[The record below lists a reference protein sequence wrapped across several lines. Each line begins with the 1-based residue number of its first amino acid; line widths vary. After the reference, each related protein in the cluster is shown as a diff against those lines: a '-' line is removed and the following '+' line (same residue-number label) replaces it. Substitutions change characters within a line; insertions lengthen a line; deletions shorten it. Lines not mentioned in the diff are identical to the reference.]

1 MNLDYSNILLSSL
14 SILLT
19 IIIMVQQK
27 TQKSLDFNTKD
38 SKDILKTS
46 ESEKITFILLM
57 SVFGILS
64 IDYLKN
70 L

>member
-19 IIIMVQQK
+19 IIIMIQQK